1 LNFKKAFHTSINAI
15 ILYHKNNNITDYT
28 QRLFM
33 KTIVPKIS
41 SSLSKMWNKVLTLNN
56 SLFPALK
63 EELRLEELSHK
74 EQKLISIL
82 DFAQIEKN
90 ITVVSITNTPKDR
103 EEIARAFIAKSVYNF
118 QTTRDLIDRLH
129 CDRVL
134 RIVCGWRYKNDIPSE
149 SKFSRVFKE
158 LSEMQIA
165 QKAHEQFVKEYLSD
179 KTFFY
184 NAIDS
189 TKIPL
194 RQKPVKIK
202 KEKPKLKKRGRPKKG
217 EIREPIRPTI
227 LEQQQEMQSVEEKL
241 TLVSTD
247 CGVGIK
253 QNSKGNREI
262 WIGAKLH
269 ISAVDGDIP
278 ITAFYSGANVHD
290 SSVALP
296 LMQETSKRVNYLY
309 DLQDAGYD
317 ADIIREFSTTLGH
330 RPIIDTNPKNS
341 KELKAK
347 IELIEHENKTFKY
360 LNWHLNCDEQH
371 YKQRS
376 MVERVN
382 KYLKDDFGCD
392 KIYYQ
397 GATKVA
403 SVLAF
408 GILSICIHKSLQLV
422 T

>member
-1 LNFKKAFHTSINAI
+1 MSQI
-15 ILYHKNNNITDYT
+15 I
-28 QRLFM
+28 
-33 KTIVPKIS
+33 PK
-41 SSLSKMWNKVLTLNN
+41 LSKMLSRVINLETT
-56 SLFPALK
+56 LFPLFK
-63 EELRLEELSHK
+63 EELRVEELSKK
-74 EQKLISIL
+74 ESKLIKIL
-82 DFAQIEKN
+82 DFAEIEKN

-103 EEIARAFIAKSVYNF
+103 EEMARAFVAKSVYNI

-129 CDRVL
+129 SDRVL
-134 RIVCGWRYKNDIPSE
+134 RVLCGWRYSKEVPSE

-158 LSEMQIA
+158 FSDLQLA
-165 QKAHEQFVKEYLSD
+165 QKTQEKFVQKYLSD
-179 KTFFY
+179 TIFLY
-184 NAIDS
+184 NAIDA

-194 RQKPVKIK
+194 REK
-202 KEKPKLKKRGRPKKG
+202 KEKVEKVEKPKNRVGRPKKG
-217 EIREPIRPTI
+217 ETRVPIEPSI
-227 LEQQQEMQSVEEKL
+227 LSKQKEMETVAEMLE
-241 TLVSTD
+241 LVSTK

-253 QNSKGNREI
+253 QNSKGNREV
-262 WIGAKLH
+262 WIGGKLH
-269 ISAVDGDIP
+269 ISVVDGDIP

-296 LMQETSKRVNYLY
+296 LILESSQRVNYLY

-317 ADIIREFSTTLGH
+317 ADIIKEFSIKHNH
-330 RPIIDTNPKNS
+330 RPIIDINPKNS
-341 KELKAK
+341 KALKAK
-347 IELIEHENKTFKY
+347 IALIKDEKTKFKMIN
-360 LNWHLNCDEQH
+360 LPLSSDIHH
-371 YKQRS
+371 YNQRS

-408 GILSICIHKSLQLV
+408 GILSICIHQSLKLV

>member
-1 LNFKKAFHTSINAI
+1 
-15 ILYHKNNNITDYT
+15 
-28 QRLFM
+28 M

-347 IELIEHENKTFKY
+347 IELIEHESKTFKY

>member
-1 LNFKKAFHTSINAI
+1 
-15 ILYHKNNNITDYT
+15 
-28 QRLFM
+28 M
-33 KTIVPKIS
+33 ETIVPKIS
-41 SSLSKMWNKVLTLNN
+41 SSLSKMWTKILNLEN

-63 EELRLEELSHK
+63 EELRLEELSQK

-90 ITVVSITNTPKDR
+90 ITVISITNTPKDR
-103 EEIARAFIAKSVYNF
+103 EEIARAFIAKSVYNI
-118 QTTRDLIDRLH
+118 QTTRDLINRLY
-129 CDRVL
+129 CDRTL
-134 RIVCGWRYKNDIPSE
+134 RILCGWRYKNDIPSE
-149 SKFSRVFKE
+149 SKFSRVFQE
-158 LSEMQIA
+158 LSEINIA
-165 QKAHEQFVKEYLSD
+165 QKTHEKFVKEYLSQ

-184 NAIDS
+184 NATDA

-194 RQKPVKIK
+194 RQKPVKK
-202 KEKPKLKKRGRPKKG
+202 DKMEKVKHKAGRPKKG
-217 EIREPIRPTI
+217 ETREPIKPTI
-227 LEQQQEMQSVEEKL
+227 LKQQKELQNIEEKL

-253 QNSKGNREI
+253 QNSKGNREV
-262 WIGAKLH
+262 WIGGKLH

-278 ITAFYSGANVHD
+278 VTAFYSGANVHD

-296 LMQETSKRVNYLY
+296 LIQETSKRVNYLY

-317 ADIIREFSTTLGH
+317 ADIIREFSTSLGH

-341 KELKAK
+341 KELKAQ
-347 IELIEHENKTFKY
+347 IELMEHETKTFQY
-360 LNWHLNCDEQH
+360 INQHLNCDEEH
-371 YKQRS
+371 YNQRS

-408 GILSICIHKSLQLV
+408 GILSICIHQSLKLL

>member
-397 GATKVA
+397 GDTKVA

>member
-1 LNFKKAFHTSINAI
+1 
-15 ILYHKNNNITDYT
+15 
-28 QRLFM
+28 M
-33 KTIVPKIS
+33 KIIVPKIA

>member
-1 LNFKKAFHTSINAI
+1 
-15 ILYHKNNNITDYT
+15 
-28 QRLFM
+28 M
-33 KTIVPKIS
+33 ETIVPKIS
-41 SSLSKMWNKVLTLNN
+41 SNLSKMWTKILNLEN

-63 EELRLEELSHK
+63 EELRLEELSKK

-82 DFAQIEKN
+82 DFAQIERN

-103 EEIARAFIAKSVYNF
+103 EEIARAFIAKSVYNI
-118 QTTRDLIDRLH
+118 QTTRDLIYRLH
-129 CDRVL
+129 NDRTL
-134 RIVCGWRYKNDIPSE
+134 RMLCGWKYKNDIPSE

-158 LSEMQIA
+158 LSKMQIA
-165 QKAHEQFVKEYLSD
+165 QKTHEQFIKEYLSN
-179 KTFFY
+179 KIFFY
-184 NAIDS
+184 NATDA

-194 RQKPVKIK
+194 RQKALKVE
-202 KEKPKLKKRGRPKKG
+202 KEKPKPKKRGRPKKG
-217 EIREPIRPTI
+217 ETREPVKPTI
-227 LEQQQEMQSVEEKL
+227 LKLQKEMQSVEEKL
-241 TLVSTD
+241 TLVSTA

-253 QNSKGNREI
+253 QNSKGNREV
-262 WIGAKLH
+262 WIGGKLH
-269 ISAVDGDIP
+269 ISVVDGDIP

-296 LMQETSKRVNYLY
+296 LIQETSKRVNYLY

-317 ADIIREFSTTLGH
+317 ADIIREFSLKYNH
-330 RPIIDTNPKNS
+330 KPIIDINPKNS
-341 KELKAK
+341 KELKTK
-347 IELIEHENKTFKY
+347 IELIGREKKIFKK
-360 LNWHLNCDEQH
+360 LNQHLSCDEQH
-371 YKQRS
+371 YNQRS

-382 KYLKDDFGCD
+382 KYLKYDFGCD

-408 GILSICIHKSLQLV
+408 GILSICIHQSLKLV